1 MGQTFQ
7 PAWCRKE
14 PLLLHS
20 LERILM
26 YRIINSPNP
35 ISSKEGWTVF
45 LAGPMKASPR
55 GWRNKLVKKAGDM
68 GIDGV
73 TFLNPRYNT
82 MHQPS
87 NQVVWE
93 TQGLRMCDVALF
105 WLPNKD
111 PKAELGHRVYAETT
125 RMELAE
131 NVARGKKIILGIDS
145 DISGT
150 RHMKFLAKRYGIKKV
165 HTSMEDCLAELKEWM
180 ERPRSEAD
188 RTHHLELPAFDSEEV
203 LAQHPEFVDMLAM
216 NQSLME
222 RWNRIVA
229 PGDKVFVKGDVG
241 NSEWFSL
248 INGNISKEYKD

>member
-1 MGQTFQ
+1 MN
-7 PAWCRKE
+7 K
-14 PLLLHS
+14 
-20 LERILM
+20 IV
-26 YRIINSPNP
+26 NSPTR
-35 ISSKEGWTVF
+35 IEKKDGWVVF

-55 GWRNKLVKKAGDM
+55 GWRNKLVKKADDM

-73 TFLNPRYNT
+73 TFLSPRYNT
-82 MHQPS
+82 MHQQS

-105 WLPNKD
+105 WLSNKE
-111 PKAELGHRVYAETT
+111 PKAELGHRVHAETT

-131 NVARGKKIILGIDS
+131 NIARGKKIILGIDS

-165 HTSMEDCLAELKEWM
+165 HASMEDCLAELKEWM
-180 ERPRSEAD
+180 ERPRSEAE
-188 RTHHLELPAFDSEEV
+188 RTHHLALPAFDSEEA

-216 NQSLME
+216 YQSLMD

-229 PGDKVFVKGDVG
+229 SGDKVIVKGNSG

-248 INGNISKEYKD
+248 INGNFSKGYKD